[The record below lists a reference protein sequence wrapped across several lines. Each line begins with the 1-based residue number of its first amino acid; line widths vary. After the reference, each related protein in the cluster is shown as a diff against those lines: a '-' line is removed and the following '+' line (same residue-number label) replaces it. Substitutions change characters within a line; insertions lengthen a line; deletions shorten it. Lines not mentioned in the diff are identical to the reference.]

1 MLKKEAVN
9 MKQKVLIL
17 HGWGG
22 SDYPHWQSYLAGE
35 IAKKYGTVS
44 FPLLDNPHFPSKNR
58 QMKQIKTLLKEF
70 KPDTVICHSL
80 ANIIWFHLCE
90 EGEITPVKRLLLV
103 CPPSS
108 NCDIKTI
115 KKFFPYEVPKDLFA
129 AESMLVT
136 STTDPYLTQVEAA
149 TLQKSLDIEMKVLE
163 DAGHINADSGYGEWT
178 WVWDW
183 VQKGEIDP
191 SSKQPQ

>member
-1 MLKKEAVN
+1 

-22 SDYPHWQSYLAGE
+22 SDYPHWQSWLAGE
-35 IAKKYGTVS
+35 IAKEYGTVS
-44 FPLLDNPHFPSKNR
+44 FPLLDNPHFPNKNR
-58 QMKQIKTLLKEF
+58 QMRQVKTLLKEF

-90 EGEITPVKRLLLV
+90 EGEIEAVKRVLLV

-115 KKFFPYEVPKDLFA
+115 KQFFPYQAPKNLYA
-129 AESMLVT
+129 SEALLVT
-136 STTDPYLTQVEAA
+136 STTDPYLTQEEAS
-149 TLQKSLDIEMKVLE
+149 TLAKELDIEMKVLK
-163 DAGHINADSGYGEWT
+163 DAGHISADSGYG
-178 WVWDW
+178 VWDW
-183 VQKGEIDP
+183 VLAWVRKY
-191 SSKQPQ
+191 K